1 MLNSPAVEHRTPI
14 CSLLRKPLVIVA
26 DKTIT
31 HPIFSN
37 FFHMEKMSK
46 PFMGSSVKVNPSMCC
61 LPSHSNYQRSLPGI
75 SSFSVS
81 QTQFRSKKTTSCLVL
96 TSDRGLIF
104 GNIIRANL
112 KPWNNNTIDTFKISK
127 LIFMR
132 IILMRTQQDS
142 SSGEC
147 IMHPVWVLQAR
158 WSSLENSPNP
168 AI

>member
-1 MLNSPAVEHRTPI
+1 MQIRQSYI
-14 CSLLRKPLVIVA
+14 QF
-26 DKTIT
+26 
-31 HPIFSN
+31 FSN

-81 QTQFRSKKTTSCLVL
+81 QMQFRSKKTTSCLVL

-112 KPWNNNTIDTFKISK
+112 KATTLKQQCNWNIQNFKIDLSK
-127 LIFMR
+127 NHLNE
-132 IILMRTQQDS
+132 DS
-142 SSGEC
+142 AGQFLWWMHNAPCVSVTGKVELTGE
-147 IMHPVWVLQAR
+147 
-158 WSSLENSPNP
+158 
-168 AI
+168 